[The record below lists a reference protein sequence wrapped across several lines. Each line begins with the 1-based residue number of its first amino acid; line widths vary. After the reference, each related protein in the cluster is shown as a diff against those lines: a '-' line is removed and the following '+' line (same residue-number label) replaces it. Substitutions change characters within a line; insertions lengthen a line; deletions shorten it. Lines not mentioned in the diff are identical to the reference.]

1 MRATL
6 NTTLIP
12 SILNTPVS
20 TISNMRYS
28 KDTVPY
34 LINEW
39 SIDTNREFFSV
50 TLQARMKIDVNLNL
64 KIQMNVERNSTDE
77 D

>member
-6 NTTLIP
+6 NTILIP

>member
-6 NTTLIP
+6 NTILIP

-28 KDTVPY
+28 KYTVPY